1 MWFLLEF
8 PETHTKNRLNWKS
21 MLRSWNWIEI
31 FYISKQQKN
40 NPICNWYAVICIQIM
55 ELSVPFLSLSPI
67 IAPAP
72 VRPVTDRWKFPC
84 LQSYSFHFLCPF
96 CFVSL
101 NSRVGKALS
110 MKPLVLLLCAH
121 FIVLF
126 CLPPAPRQVL
136 LATFF
141 NLTPV
146 HTRRSIF
153 TCCKLSPRRNKLK
166 VNIINTQACEILS
179 KSNGTTNCN

>member
-1 MWFLLEF
+1 
-8 PETHTKNRLNWKS
+8 
-21 MLRSWNWIEI
+21 
-31 FYISKQQKN
+31 
-40 NPICNWYAVICIQIM
+40 M

-84 LQSYSFHFLCPF
+84 CNSIPFAELLLCNFTVALFPSILE
-96 CFVSL
+96 SL
-101 NSRVGKALS
+101 KSS
-110 MKPLVLLLCAH
+110 PMKPLILLLCAH
-121 FIVLF
+121 FFVLF

-136 LATFF
+136 LATLF
-141 NLTPV
+141 NPFTHT
-146 HTRRSIF
+146 HTRRSVF

-166 VNIINTQACEILS
+166 VNKINTQACEILS